1 MDQPAPSRLRVLF
14 VCSLNQWRSPT
25 AERIYR
31 DDARLEVRS
40 AGVRTDA
47 RRHLS
52 ESDVTW
58 AEVIFVMDRD
68 QKAWIQERFRD
79 VNRPAIVVLEIPDSL
94 VYMDPELQVLLR
106 EAIEP
111 ELSAILENRS
121 PRGIEKPVE

>member
-1 MDQPAPSRLRVLF
+1 MHSNRPMDQPAHPRLRVLF

-31 DDARLEVRS
+31 DDSRLEVRS

-47 RRHLS
+47 NRHLS
-52 ESDVTW
+52 VTDLTW

-68 QKAWIQERFRD
+68 QKAWIKERFQD
-79 VNRPAIVVLEIPDSL
+79 VNLPTIQVLDIPDSL
-94 VYMDPELQVLLR
+94 VYMDPELQRLLR

-111 ELSAILENRS
+111 EIVALLEA
-121 PRGIEKPVE
+121 RGAD